1 MIINL
6 NFSDKDMIFIL
17 IIILHGLDIKG
28 NFAMTSSHFRSNN
41 LIFILGV
48 PGGEDYKNSLSYDD
62 DDNCSIDDGCSL
74 YTTDSLMTNT
84 LSSYNKELHGE

>member
-1 MIINL
+1 MVLISRDTSPWPRWISEVIIW
-6 NFSDKDMIFIL
+6 F
-17 IIILHGLDIKG
+17 
-28 NFAMTSSHFRSNN
+28 
-41 LIFILGV
+41 FILGV